1 MNRAAVRFLALWSL
15 SVAAFVSMTGCA
27 GYQVG
32 PVKPTAY
39 QNIQRIHVPT
49 FKNATLEP
57 RSAAIVTNSVIKQL
71 QQDGTY
77 EITSKEKADAVLVGK
92 ITRIDRRQLRAAQT
106 DTLKTTEMSLYIV
119 VEWSLVDPSTGAKLQ
134 YAEARDLDE
143 TNVEVIGNLRSRP
156 GRVVG
161 QTIQFL
167 DPNFQLSERNAI
179 PLAAEDAAKQLVGQL
194 ANGW

>member
-1 MNRAAVRFLALWSL
+1 MNRVAVRLFSLWSL
-15 SVAAFVSMTGCA
+15 SIATVVVMTGCA

-39 QNIQRIHVPT
+39 QGIDRIHVPA
-49 FKNATLEP
+49 FKNDTLEP
-57 RSAAIVTNSVIKQL
+57 RSAVIVTNSVIKYL

-77 EITSKEKADAVLVGK
+77 EITSREKADAVLEGK

-119 VEWSLVDPSTGAKLQ
+119 VEWALVDPATGEKLQ
-134 YAEARDLDE
+134 YAVTRDLDE
-143 TNVEVIGNLRSRP
+143 TNVESTSNLRTRP

-161 QTIQFL
+161 QTIQFV
-167 DPNFQLSERNAI
+167 DPNFQLSERNAL